1 MKIRYYAET
10 DSLYIE
16 LLPQPG
22 TDVSVVGDDIR
33 IDTDAKGRA
42 VGIDIDNASKYYD
55 VTNLEAT
62 GIPAIRVLAT
72 AQPAAGS
79 Q

>member
-16 LLPQPG
+16 LLEKPG
-22 TDVSVVGDDIR
+22 TDVTVVGDDIR
-33 IDTDAKGRA
+33 IDVDSVGRA

-55 VTNLEAT
+55 VNNLEAV
-62 GIPAIRVLAT
+62 GIASIHMAT
-72 AQPAAGS
+72 EARI
-79 Q
+79 

>member
-22 TDVSVVGDDIR
+22 TDVAVVGDHIR

-55 VTNLEAT
+55 VNNLEAS
-62 GIPAIRVLAT
+62 GIPAIRVLASSR
-72 AQPAAGS
+72 PAAGT

>member
-16 LLPQPG
+16 LLEKPG
-22 TDVSVVGDDIR
+22 ADVTVVGDDIR
-33 IDTDAKGRA
+33 IDVDAAGRA

-55 VTNLEAT
+55 INNLEAV
-62 GIPAIRVLAT
+62 GIASIHM
-72 AQPAAGS
+72 AAEARI
-79 Q
+79 

>member
-1 MKIRYYAET
+1 MKIRYYPET

-22 TDVSVVGDDIR
+22 ADVTVVGDDIR
-33 IDTDAKGRA
+33 IDVDVTGRA

-55 VTNLEAT
+55 VGNLETT
-62 GIPAIRVLAT
+62 GIAAVRLALT
-72 AQPAAGS
+72 PNEPSHA
-79 Q
+79 

>member
-16 LLPQPG
+16 LLAKPG
-22 TDVSVVGDDIR
+22 SDVMPVGEDIR
-33 IDTDAKGRA
+33 IDMDAAGRA

-55 VTNLEAT
+55 VDNLET
-62 GIPAIRVLAT
+62 SGIAAVRLALT
-72 AQPAAGS
+72 KGEHPHA
-79 Q
+79 